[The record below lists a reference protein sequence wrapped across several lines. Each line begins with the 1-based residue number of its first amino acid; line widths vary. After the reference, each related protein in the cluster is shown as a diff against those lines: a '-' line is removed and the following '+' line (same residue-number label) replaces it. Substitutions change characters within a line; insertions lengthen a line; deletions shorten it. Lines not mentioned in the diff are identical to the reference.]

1 MIVRTEKLDIDPGF
15 DIEVIAKKEQIVFFD
30 IETTGLSAGKAGI
43 YLIGTVTYEKGA
55 WRLKQF
61 FAESIYDEP
70 QLLDSFFKIISERK
84 RSGRVIL
91 ISYNGDGFDIPFIKK
106 CVRQYSL
113 NHEFTGTVS
122 LDLIK
127 KVRPYKALLG
137 LPDCSLKAVER
148 HMGRYREDT
157 CAGGE
162 LIYVYEEYL
171 SRGQSDKHRDE
182 LLYTLLLHNAE
193 DIADLLRVLGVT
205 AYESAFSGGFEP
217 VRNSLCGNVWD
228 IHARLN
234 IPLPSGIYR
243 ENELMTVS
251 MGEEDRQELNIAV
264 NLFKGRLKYFFADYK
279 NYYYLPKEDMAIHK
293 SVGEYVARS
302 SRRQATA
309 RTCYQNREGLFVPE
323 YEPVFAPVFYKEY
336 KTKPFYGEISGLISE
351 NENTIDSGMTKR
363 YIMSVLNGIK

>member
-127 KVRPYKALLG
+127 KVRPYKVLLG

-148 HMGRYREDT
+148 HMGIYREDIYS
-157 CAGGE
+157 GGE

-336 KTKPFYGEISGLISE
+336 KEKPFYGDISGLISE